1 MNLKHRKEITMK
13 TEFAA
18 ALLVVLLV
26 ISPGTTCYSAAVPG
40 ECINPAACYQ
50 CHEQDAI
57 KDADLG
63 CDRGRWSPTAP
74 INIPRDLATKTVLRD
89 GQVLVTGGAILPD
102 FTTVKSA
109 EIFNPETLSFT
120 LLSSTLSEPKWSH
133 EALTLADGRVLIA
146 GGRNAQSPAAPGA
159 RVLDSADLFDPQTNT
174 FAPTGPMQVAR
185 RDPSLV
191 LLDDGRVL
199 VTGGG
204 SGVSISTT
212 MGLDSAEIYDPKTGT
227 FRLLSSKMS
236 SLRIF
241 HHAIKLMDGRVLVA
255 GGSKGPG
262 FNNAL
267 KTADVFDPE
276 TETFTPT
283 GEMHNSRLVP
293 AAVLLRDGRVVF
305 SGSFTN
311 EPYRIGNEA
320 EIYDPGAGTFARI
333 EKAFFHGQ
341 GDQYPVRLLDGTAMF
356 PGGVNTR
363 SQIATTVYLYQ
374 PESNDFTTTDSVLF
388 ARKSCKTVVLPD
400 GRPVLIGGFDFRKI
414 VGIGEVYTP
423 SVVSQAKG
431 LQNVIADTPAAAFR
445 LGILKNMM
453 AYWAGLAAS
462 LIEEENYGLASAI
475 TKNMI
480 LKRVDSCSGGS
491 AVFDWIKDCDEQVK
505 VYAPARLLVRTLNQL
520 TGEIKPPVLSASAD
534 VTSGGNPLEVHFT
547 GIASGGTIARYWWD
561 FGDGKSSTEQN
572 PAHTY
577 QCPGSYEATF
587 GVVDDNGNG
596 THTAAITIK
605 VDYPAGKTTSYSCDL
620 LPFYKAMVCTQCHNQ
635 NADSKAGLD
644 LSSYEGLMRGGKN
657 GPVVI
662 PGDPDNSVLVQITG
676 PPRNHA
682 ADVGAKPY
690 PKEMW
695 DRQRAWV
702 AEGALD
708 N

>member
-1 MNLKHRKEITMK
+1 MNNNS
-13 TEFAA
+13 AA
-18 ALLVVLLV
+18 ALLVAVLTIV
-26 ISPGTTCYSAAVPG
+26 SGTPAHSAGVPG
-40 ECINPAACYQ
+40 ECRNPAACYQ

-89 GQVLVTGGAILPD
+89 GRVLVTGGAILPD
-102 FTTVKSA
+102 FTTVTSA
-109 EIFNPETLSFT
+109 EIFDPETLSFT
-120 LLSSTLSEPKWSH
+120 LLLSTLSEPKWSH

-159 RVLDSADLFDPQTNT
+159 RVLSSADLFDPQTNT
-174 FAPTGPMQVAR
+174 FTPTGSMQVAR

-204 SGVSISTT
+204 PGVSISTT
-212 MGLDSAEIYDPKTGT
+212 MGLDSAEIYDSKTGT

-241 HHAIKLMDGRVLVA
+241 HHAIKLPDGRVLVA
-255 GGSKGPG
+255 GGSQGPG

-267 KTADVFDPE
+267 KTADIFDPK
-276 TETFTPT
+276 TETFAPAA
-283 GEMHNSRLVP
+283 EMHTSRLVP

-305 SGSFTN
+305 AGSFN
-311 EPYRIGNEA
+311 NPPFRIGNEA
-320 EIYDPGAGTFARI
+320 EVYDPAANTFTPV
-333 EKAFFHGQ
+333 EKIFFHGQ

-363 SQIATTVYLYQ
+363 SQIASTVYLYR
-374 PESNDFTTTDSVLF
+374 PEFNDFVTTDSALF

-423 SVVSQAKG
+423 SVVSQARG
-431 LQNVIADTPAAAFR
+431 LQNVIADAPAAAFR
-445 LGILKNMM
+445 LSVFKYIM
-453 AYWAGLAAS
+453 AYWADMASS
-462 LIEEENYGLASAI
+462 LIEKENYELAVAI
-475 TKNMI
+475 AENMI
-480 LKRVDSCSGGS
+480 LKRIDGCSGGS
-491 AVFDWIKDCDEQVK
+491 AVFDWIRECDAQIK
-505 VYAPARLLVRTLNQL
+505 IYAPARLLVRTLNQL
-520 TGEIKPPVLSASAD
+520 TGKIQPPALSSSAD
-534 VTSGGNPLEVHFT
+534 VTSGGIPLEVRFT
-547 GIASGGTIARYWWD
+547 GTAAATNGTIVRYWWD

-572 PAHTY
+572 PVHTY
-577 QCPGSYEATF
+577 QCSGSYEATF
-587 GVVDDNGNG
+587 GVVDNNGNG
-596 THTAAITIK
+596 TLDKAITIK
-605 VDYPAGKTTSYSCDL
+605 GDYPEGKTTSFSCDL

-644 LSSYEGLMRGGKN
+644 LSSYAGLMKGSKN